1 MHQVEA
7 LVDVLE
13 LQGMRD
19 QIVDIDPFLHV
30 PIDDLRHIGPPPRA
44 TEGGALPDAAG
55 HQLKRPRADF
65 LPRRG
70 DTDDDADAPA
80 AMAAFQCLPH
90 RLHIADAFEAVIGAA
105 LCQIDEKGHEIAFH
119 LLRIDEMR
127 HAELLGE
134 GAPARVAIDADNH
147 IGTNHAAALYDVEPD
162 ALVALF
168 ARCYARPNID
178 DDAGALMSHDCRE
191 EALRIGARQRVGVGV
206 AHAGRLDL
214 DKHLAGFRPVEPHRF
229 DRQGLPRFV
238 SHRRARFHAAL
249 PRTAAPRP
257 PAQYSAGRAA

>member
-7 LVDVLE
+7 LVNVVE
-13 LQGMRD
+13 LQGVRD
-19 QIVDIDPFLHV
+19 QIVDIDLFLHV

-44 TEGGALPDAAG
+44 TEGCALPHPAG

-105 LCQIDEKGHEIAFH
+105 LCQIDEIGHEIALH

-127 HAELLGE
+127 HAELLGK
-134 GAPARVAIDADNH
+134 GAPAPMDIDADDHVGDGHTTALYNIEADAPDAEPAH
-147 IGTNHAAALYDVEPD
+147 VGAAL
-162 ALVALF
+162 AL
-168 ARCYARPNID
+168 
-178 DDAGALMSHDCRE
+178 
-191 EALRIGARQRVGVGV
+191 
-206 AHAGRLDL
+206 
-214 DKHLAGFRPVEPHRF
+214 
-229 DRQGLPRFV
+229 
-238 SHRRARFHAAL
+238 
-249 PRTAAPRP
+249 
-257 PAQYSAGRAA
+257 